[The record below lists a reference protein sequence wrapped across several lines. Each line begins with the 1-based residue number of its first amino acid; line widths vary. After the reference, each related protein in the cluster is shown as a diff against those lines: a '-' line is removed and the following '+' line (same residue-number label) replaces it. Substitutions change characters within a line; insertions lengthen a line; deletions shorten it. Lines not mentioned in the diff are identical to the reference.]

1 MLEEMGRN
9 NWFEV
14 GAPKLLCLRREYLQ
28 KKETNAPLRLNR
40 GGFSLYGHRLSSL
53 FRIIT
58 LISLWLMN
66 YYVPSFF
73 YKYSNSTLTKES
85 GT

>member
-1 MLEEMGRN
+1 MPGS
-9 NWFEV
+9 
-14 GAPKLLCLRREYLQ
+14 PKLLCLRREYLR

-53 FRIIT
+53 FRITT

-66 YYVPSFF
+66 CYVPSFF
-73 YKYSNSTLTKES
+73 YKYSNSALIKE
-85 GT
+85 GDT